1 MSSRDLRSQNG
12 TQDDFLDEPTSLK
25 VVLLGDADV
34 GKSCLVQRFVK
45 DSFSLQKVS
54 TSQRVAFEEKN
65 LVLDGRKIQLAIWD
79 TAGQEKYRSLAPIYY
94 RDADVAIVVYDLTKP
109 HSFDALR
116 FWIHQLQSHLRK
128 GRTAVAVVANK
139 ADLAGNRKV
148 DEEEARRYA
157 EEIEALYTETSAKT
171 GENVGKL
178 FIDMTRLG
186 LEKHD
191 ALEEEVRRDQVVN
204 EPRQTDCC
212 NV

>member
-1 MSSRDLRSQNG
+1 MSVRDLRSSNG
-12 TQDDFLDEPTSLK
+12 DEILDEPTSLK

-45 DSFSLQKVS
+45 DSVSLQKIS

-116 FWIHQLQSHLRK
+116 FWIHQLQTHLRK

-148 DEEEARRYA
+148 DAGEAQRYA
-157 EEIEALYTETSAKT
+157 EEIEALYTETSAKS
-171 GENVGKL
+171 GENAGKL

-191 ALEEEVRRDQVVN
+191 ALEDEARRELDAHA
-204 EPRQTDCC
+204 PPSSDCC
-212 NV
+212 QIL